1 MAIAIAILSTE
12 HGKNTLTTIA
22 ASIEEAAD
30 VYGTVNKHNSK
41 VCFMSPDNPRAIQYL
56 TRAYEVIGNHWE
68 TDHKTAGNAK
78 AEVMATGTTQQQTQA
93 ITA

>member
-12 HGKNTLTTIA
+12 QGKNTLTTIA

-30 VYGTVNKHNSK
+30 VYRTVNKQNSK

-56 TRAYEVIGNHWE
+56 TRAYEVVGNHWE
-68 TDHKTAGNAK
+68 TGKATGKAK
-78 AEVMATGTTQQQTQA
+78 AEATTGATQQQTQA

>member
-30 VYGTVNKHNSK
+30 VYRTVNKHNSK
-41 VCFMSPDNPRAIQYL
+41 VCFMSPDNPKAIQYL
-56 TRAYEVIGNHWE
+56 TRAYEVVGEHWE
-68 TDHKTAGNAK
+68 TGKATGKAK
-78 AEVMATGTTQQQTQA
+78 AEVMATGATQQQTQA

>member
-78 AEVMATGTTQQQTQA
+78 AEVMATGATQQQTQA

>member
-56 TRAYEVIGNHWE
+56 TRAYEVVGNHWE

>member
-56 TRAYEVIGNHWE
+56 TRAYEVVGNHWE
-68 TDHKTAGNAK
+68 TGHKTAGNAK
-78 AEVMATGTTQQQTQA
+78 AEATTGTTQQQTQA